1 MSTSDCDLVAG
12 LSPHD
17 AEGVLALGTPTSLPA
32 GAVLFALG
40 SAADSLYLIR
50 RGRINL
56 TLPLRVGGREE
67 DLLIEERLPGQ
78 TVGWSALIPPHRF
91 TLTATAPLPTEVT
104 VIRRAELVEYL
115 SGRPDVGYRV
125 AMNVAEVVGQRL
137 QVLQAMWLREMQRV
151 VNHARA

>member
-1 MSTSDCDLVAG
+1 MSATDGDLVAG
-12 LSPHD
+12 LSPLD
-17 AEGVLALGTPTSLPA
+17 AAGVLALGTPASLPA
-32 GAVLFALG
+32 GAVLFGLG
-40 SAADSLYLIR
+40 AQADSLYVIR

-67 DLLIEERLPGQ
+67 DVLIEERLPGQ

-104 VIRRAELVEYL
+104 VIRRSQLLEHL

-151 VNHARA
+151 VNHART